1 MVVNFE
7 EYSWI
12 PSDSPGRGRKGR
24 LGGTYRAYVPQ
35 LLDELQPIP
44 SRELAVRAHALE
56 KRIREL
62 SQTEIT
68 LILEAISSSKIE
80 GIAPS
85 ADKIAIEEL
94 KEPDGNYQA
103 PAKLVARNIGILREG
118 VSKVEESG
126 SLSVDDIAYLNSQLL
141 GKGLGLRTVQNWIGG
156 AGSSPLDAD
165 FVPPHHSRVPELM
178 EDLTI
183 YVNGALHGG
192 LIQAAIAHAQFE
204 TIHPFEDG
212 NGRVGRAL
220 IQMVLV
226 QRGLLKSPSLPVSLV
241 LGTWSRTYIDGLT
254 AYRNGDIERWLTI
267 FFDAVEVAIA
277 VSNEIINDVE
287 KIKAEWLE
295 DIESFRKG
303 QGKKKALRADATERR
318 IIDFLPS
325 MPVVTA
331 EFVSDVLGV
340 GYSAANTALNSLA
353 SAGVVR
359 RKSIGRNVFGY
370 VATDLI
376 ELLESISAPQ
386 GRAVPKI

>member
-35 LLDELQPIP
+35 LLSELQLAP
-44 SRELAVRAHALE
+44 SCELAKRAHDLE

-62 SQTEIT
+62 SQMNSSEGV
-68 LILEAISSSKIE
+68 LMRSEAISSSKIE

-103 PAKLVARNIGILREG
+103 PAKLVARNIGILRDG

-126 SLSVDDIAYLNSQLL
+126 SLGVDDIAHLNSQLL
-141 GKGLGLRTVQNWIGG
+141 GEELGLRTVQNWIGG

-178 EDLTI
+178 DDLVA
-183 YVNGALHGG
+183 YVNGAGHGG

-241 LGTWSRTYIDGLT
+241 LGTWSRTYIEG
-254 AYRNGDIERWLTI
+254 LTI
-267 FFDAVEVAIA
+267 FFDAVEVAIT
-277 VSNEIINDVE
+277 VSNEIISDVE
-287 KIKAEWLE
+287 MIKTDWLE
-295 DIESFRKG
+295 DIEAFRKD
-303 QGKKKALRADATERR
+303 QGKRKALRADANEKR

-331 EFVSDVLGV
+331 EFVSDVLNV